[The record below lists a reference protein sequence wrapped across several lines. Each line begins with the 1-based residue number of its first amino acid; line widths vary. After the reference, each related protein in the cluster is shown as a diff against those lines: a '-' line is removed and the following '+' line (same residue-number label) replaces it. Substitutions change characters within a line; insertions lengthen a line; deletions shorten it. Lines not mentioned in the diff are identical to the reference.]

1 MSPKKQYSNRTNTK
15 STNGE
20 KSYYK
25 FFVLYSIILLMG
37 IFFPQYFCVYYLEFS
52 YMYIVVIP
60 ICFILGLYFKCI
72 KKLKKGLLYM
82 SLWGVFCI
90 TFSLYSF
97 VNVVYMN
104 SQDAHSFMSEIE
116 NVASSA
122 YRSPPSISFKLDNK
136 EIALIINNE
145 YPIKEKIER
154 EKTVLI
160 SGLYKKGLFS
170 SVMIVD
176 YTIH

>member
-1 MSPKKQYSNRTNTK
+1 MHKKIKEGAFIHVTL
-15 STNGE
+15 GCI
-20 KSYYK
+20 
-25 FFVLYSIILLMG
+25 LYNIFT
-37 IFFPQYFCVYYLEFS
+37 IFFCKYCIYELS
-52 YMYIVVIP
+52 G
-60 ICFILGLYFKCI
+60 CTFIYVRDRECRIQCLPLAALHF
-72 KKLKKGLLYM
+72 
-82 SLWGVFCI
+82 F
-90 TFSLYSF
+90 
-97 VNVVYMN
+97 
-104 SQDAHSFMSEIE
+104 
-116 NVASSA
+116 
-122 YRSPPSISFKLDNK
+122 LDNK

>member
-1 MSPKKQYSNRTNTK
+1 
-15 STNGE
+15 
-20 KSYYK
+20 
-25 FFVLYSIILLMG
+25 
-37 IFFPQYFCVYYLEFS
+37 
-52 YMYIVVIP
+52 
-60 ICFILGLYFKCI
+60 
-72 KKLKKGLLYM
+72 M

>member
-1 MSPKKQYSNRTNTK
+1 MHKKIKEGAFIHVTL
-15 STNGE
+15 GCI
-20 KSYYK
+20 
-25 FFVLYSIILLMG
+25 LYNIFT
-37 IFFPQYFCVYYLEFS
+37 IFFC
-52 YMYIVVIP
+52 
-60 ICFILGLYFKCI
+60 
-72 KKLKKGLLYM
+72 
-82 SLWGVFCI
+82 
-90 TFSLYSF
+90 
-97 VNVVYMN
+97 NVVYMN